1 MPGEKVNSEKSIH
14 RQMEVLALQKENE
27 QLRRFVQSIPPEVR
41 QALKEQQRGDRYKRQ
56 LER

>member
-1 MPGEKVNSEKSIH
+1 MKEKVNSEKSIH
-14 RQMEVLALQKENE
+14 KQMEVLALQKENE